1 MTTTLIPELLHEN
14 AEATARVAARQDVG
28 RVSQPEVEF
37 LVSYVLQT
45 AASAEQVWAVMEK
58 RLVGTELVANLIPPL
73 DLLRRAVE
81 VLLFSF
87 GPTRTLVAA
96 VETRSGVRVARAE
109 QLGETEARLEVIRAD
124 LAKMLALFRAP
135 PRPFD
140 PERFVRGAEQAA
152 AIIERYRKKAAVG

>member
-45 AASAEQVWAVMEK
+45 AANAEQVWAAMEK
-58 RLVGTELVANLIPPL
+58 RLAATDLIANVIPPL

-87 GPTRTLVAA
+87 GPTRALIAA
-96 VETRSGVRVARAE
+96 VETRSGARVARAD
-109 QLGETEARLEVIRAD
+109 QLGEAEARLEVIRAE

-135 PRPFD
+135 PRLFD
-140 PERFVRGAEQAA
+140 PERFEKGAEQAA
-152 AIIERYRKKAAVG
+152 EIIERYRRKAATG